1 MAPNLFEMLGIPSVG
16 GGLQDFGSFGAQQPN
31 VAQAT
36 SPAPRPGIQN
46 MAGLMPDRQAALTQS
61 PAYAGI
67 QSRLGQIGPKQND
80 LLESLNKGPGVSK
93 STAMINGVMTLLP
106 LIMGLAVAKKRGGV
120 IGGQFGMQ
128 MGQQLNADAEKK
140 SKDEYEKDK
149 FQYDLLK
156 DESKTLGDRAFQLE
170 KDATTGTADDQASI
184 FKSGLDL
191 QNDKEKILFKS
202 QVDPEKGTTIHMP
215 GQAAELS
222 PDQQKRADDAAMQID
237 GIAATIRDIDTIIPN
252 WREQTPIVREDGSLD
267 IDRMIEGAAQKV
279 SYKLFGA
286 QTEQDLARAK
296 VGRMLAQRLKLISGT
311 AASDAERLNSS
322 TYMVGDGIL
331 APAAWPV
338 AMYLLETEKNDQKRI
353 YQGIHANASQGR
365 MTGPQARAWADEIEK
380 TAVGDRRTKLPEGLA
395 PKLDAPGMV
404 NTIKD
409 GIKKTIADAPPGLD
423 FQGLRQWKADNGIS

>member
-1 MAPNLFEMLGIPSVG
+1 MAPNLFEMLGIPNVG

-128 MGQQLNADAEKK
+128 MGESLNASAEKK
-140 SKDEYEKDK
+140 SKDEYDKDK

-170 KDATTGTADDQASI
+170 KDTLTGSTDDQADVAKEFLKAKINPSASKT
-184 FKSGLDL
+184 FLTV
-191 QNDKEKILFKS
+191 QNNEGTNQTVSEPVRAQNQADMKIIN
-202 QVDPEKGTTIHMP
+202 Q
-215 GQAAELS
+215 
-222 PDQQKRADDAAMQID
+222 ADDVINYVNQIAPQLLD
-237 GIAATIRDIDTIIPN
+237 EKPAFN
-252 WREQTPIVREDGSLD
+252 EDGSLSIPD
-267 IDRMIEGAAQKV
+267 AGNLMGRKFIDYLGGVQTKEAAAQAEM
-279 SYKLFGA
+279 G
-286 QTEQDLARAK
+286 T
-296 VGRMLAQRLKLISGT
+296 MLAAIIKEQSGT
-311 AASDAERLNSS
+311 ATPDPEFVRLSRNI
-322 TYMVGDGIL
+322 TGDGVL
-331 APAAWPV
+331 LPAAWPV
-338 AMYLLETEKNDQKRI
+338 AIAKIKQLAEKRQRDIEARTEFDDTQNRYPSKVGEVVSRRRQSNSQRPITSLPPMATSASVGDTVEKVGGAIDGFLSQPSANIPLDQKREFVNK
-353 YQGIHANASQGR
+353 QRA
-365 MTGPQARAWADEIEK
+365 ARGE
-380 TAVGDRRTKLPEGLA
+380 
-395 PKLDAPGMV
+395 
-404 NTIKD
+404 
-409 GIKKTIADAPPGLD
+409 PPL
-423 FQGLRQWKADNGIS
+423 